1 MFKGGI
7 EMTKKGLGRG
17 LGALLSTDDKEDS
30 GIMEIKINDIEPN
43 TNQPRKNFSDEK
55 LTQLAES
62 IKQHGVVQPIIV
74 KKEGEIYRIVA
85 GERRWR
91 ASRMAGLTTIPV
103 IVKDLSNRQLM
114 EIALIENLQ
123 REDLNPIEEAEA
135 YDRLIKEYNMTQEE
149 ISRTIGK
156 SRSAVANS
164 LRLLNLCDEVIE
176 YLKNGELTSG
186 HARCLV
192 TVEDK
197 STQIKIARTIIE
209 KQLNVRDTE
218 KLVKS
223 LLTKKTVQKKPKQ
236 ELENIVEIEEKFSNV
251 FGTRVKLLSGRKKGK
266 ILIEYYSNDELDRI
280 IEIVEKIGR

>member
-1 MFKGGI
+1 
-7 EMTKKGLGRG
+7 MTKKGLGRG

>member
-1 MFKGGI
+1 MA
-7 EMTKKGLGRG
+7 KKGLGRG
-17 LGALLSTDDKEDS
+17 LGALLATDDNEDN

-43 TNQPRKNFSDEK
+43 TNQPRKNFNDEK
-55 LTQLAES
+55 LAQLAES

-91 ASRMAGLTTIPV
+91 ASRMAGLSTIPV
-103 IVKDLSNRQLM
+103 IVKDLTNRQLM

-123 REDLNPIEEAEA
+123 REDLNPVEEAEA
-135 YDRLIKEYNMTQEE
+135 YNRLIKEYNMTQEE
-149 ISRTIGK
+149 ISKTIGK

-164 LRLLNLCDEVIE
+164 LRLLNLCDEVID

-186 HARCLV
+186 HARCMV
-192 TVEDK
+192 TIEDK
-197 STQIKIARTIIE
+197 SIQIKIAKTVIE
-209 KQLNVRDTE
+209 KQLNVRETE

-223 LLTKKTVQKKPKQ
+223 FLTKKAVQKKPRK
-236 ELENIVEIEEKFSNV
+236 ELENIIEIEEKFTNI
-251 FGTRVKLLSGRKKGK
+251 FGTKVKLLSGKKKGK

-280 IEIVEKIGR
+280 IELVEKIGNCETL